1 VTQSRIGS
9 LIESVVNIAIGF
21 SINFTANMLILPLF
35 GYHISV
41 VTNLQLGVIYTG
53 ISIARSYCIRRWFN
67 KRIHRFAE
75 KVAA

>member
-1 VTQSRIGS
+1 MSQSKTGS
-9 LIESVVNIAIGF
+9 LIESLVNIAIGF
-21 SINFTANMLILPLF
+21 SINFVANMLILPLF
-35 GYHISV
+35 GYHLSA